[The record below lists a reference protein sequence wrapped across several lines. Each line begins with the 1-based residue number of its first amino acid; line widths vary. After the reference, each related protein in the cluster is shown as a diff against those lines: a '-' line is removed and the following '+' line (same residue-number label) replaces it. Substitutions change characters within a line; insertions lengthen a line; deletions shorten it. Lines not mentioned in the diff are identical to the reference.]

1 MRLKRKAKKISIKE
15 LTVVTNNFIKN
26 LINPINASIITNSK
40 ELHSIYINFDGINY
54 LSVELIVML
63 TRLSGNIVNYK

>member
-40 ELHSIYINFDGINY
+40 ERHSIYINFDRINY

>member
-15 LTVVTNNFIKN
+15 LTVVTNNFINN

>member
-26 LINPINASIITNSK
+26 LINPINTAITNSK
-40 ELHSIYINFDGINY
+40 ERHSIYINFDRINY

>member
-40 ELHSIYINFDGINY
+40 ERHSIYINFDRINY
-54 LSVELIVML
+54 LSV
-63 TRLSGNIVNYK
+63 